1 MAEKIRRIG
10 DTPLSISVYSV
21 EEAPTKINDRG
32 ILEIIFCLK
41 GRVRF
46 SYAYEEFTLHA
57 GEYISVDRDAYYL
70 YGDGNNLLVSFYF
83 DLACYKS
90 KYHFICNNLFV
101 CEGLAETAMDYPREE
116 HRRLKGMLIALLKF
130 ISENGSAEKVAGASE
145 RIVDMFVERFDIFFF
160 HAGAGAG
167 DKKGLAKLH
176 EINDYLHSHMKE
188 KVCIGDIA
196 ARFNFTEGYMSEYL
210 RKMSVGFRG
219 MMSYIRAN
227 ESETYLLR
235 TNKTI
240 LEISEECGFSDVKY
254 YYSAFKRWYKCTP
267 KQFREQYGKVSE
279 EKIRYLDIIDTK
291 DILEK
296 LLTDHYMETYL
307 FYSDGKIL

>member
-21 EEAPTKINDRG
+21 EEAPTKINDRV

-90 KYHFICNNLFV
+90 KYPFICNNLFV

-130 ISENGSAEKVAGASE
+130 ISENGSAEKVAGA
-145 RIVDMFVERFDIFFF
+145 
-160 HAGAGAG
+160 
-167 DKKGLAKLH
+167 
-176 EINDYLHSHMKE
+176 
-188 KVCIGDIA
+188 
-196 ARFNFTEGYMSEYL
+196 
-210 RKMSVGFRG
+210 
-219 MMSYIRAN
+219 
-227 ESETYLLR
+227 
-235 TNKTI
+235 
-240 LEISEECGFSDVKY
+240 
-254 YYSAFKRWYKCTP
+254 
-267 KQFREQYGKVSE
+267 
-279 EKIRYLDIIDTK
+279 
-291 DILEK
+291 
-296 LLTDHYMETYL
+296 
-307 FYSDGKIL
+307 